1 MPYHTNFMNI
11 FNDAFNLIILVIIV
25 GILVWIISS
34 IGEIFG
40 QNTSVYTSL
49 LMVIVI
55 FAFFIF
61 IKKGLD
67 L

>member
-1 MPYHTNFMNI
+1 MHHHTIFMNI

-34 IGEIFG
+34 IGKILG
-40 QNTSVYTSL
+40 QNTSVYTGL